1 MTLFGGKKEPMPD
14 WALRSSVFM
23 TIAQALS
30 VGKQS
35 PAAASIPKYSKLFS
49 AIVAKA
55 LKNDL
60 ISEEIFQ
67 AIAHSPFQIQIKK
80 EDADLF
86 KLSEEDYPVYIQQGM
101 ALSRVLR
108 QWNNSMSI
116 SNDDQLYIFSALAM
130 ECQNLGMDKIG
141 EETMGLL
148 FLVSVF
154 YTTMLKDSQA
164 DRVNCEEWRRVG
176 SFFATELPN
185 LWLIEKSKN

>member
-1 MTLFGGKKEPMPD
+1 MALFGGKKEPMPD

-86 KLSEEDYPVYIQQGM
+86 KLSEEDYPVYLQQGM

-116 SNDDQLYIFSALAM
+116 SNDDQMNIFSALAM
-130 ECQNLGMDKIG
+130 ECQNLGMDKND
-141 EETMGLL
+141 EEMMGLL

>member
-1 MTLFGGKKEPMPD
+1 MTPFRDKKEPMSD

-30 VGKQS
+30 IGKQS
-35 PAAASIPKYSKLFS
+35 PAAASVPKYSKLFS
-49 AIVAKA
+49 AIVARA

-60 ISEEIFQ
+60 IPDEIFQ
-67 AIAHSPFQIQIKK
+67 AIAYSPYQIQITK

-86 KLSEEDYPVYIQQGM
+86 KLSEADYPVYLQQGM
-101 ALSRVLR
+101 ALSKVLSR
-108 QWNNSMSI
+108 WNNSMSI
-116 SNDDQLYIFSALAM
+116 TNDDQMNIFSALAM
-130 ECQNLGMDKIG
+130 ECENLGMDKND
-141 EETMGLL
+141 EEMLGLL
-148 FLVSVF
+148 FLVSLF

-164 DRVNCEEWRRVG
+164 DQVNCEKWRSVG

>member
-1 MTLFGGKKEPMPD
+1 MGLFGNKQEPLPD

-35 PAAASIPKYSKLFS
+35 PASGSIPKYSKLFS

-55 LKNDL
+55 LKDGL

-67 AIAHSPFQIQIKK
+67 AIAHSPFGI
-80 EDADLF
+80 EVSRDDADLF
-86 KLSEEDYPVYIQQGM
+86 KIEGTDGMLYLQQGM
-101 ALSRVLR
+101 ALNKVLSK
-108 QWNNSMSI
+108 WNSSMSI
-116 SNDDQLYIFSALAM
+116 TNNDQMDIFSALSM
-130 ECQNLGMDKIG
+130 ECQNLGMNKND

-148 FLVSVF
+148 FIVSIF

-164 DRVNCEEWRRVG
+164 DKVNCEEWRSVG

-185 LWLIEKSKN
+185 RWLIEKAK

>member
-1 MTLFGGKKEPMPD
+1 MTLFGGKKELMPD

-35 PAAASIPKYSKLFS
+35 PAAASVPKYSKLFS
-49 AIVAKA
+49 AIVARA

-60 ISEEIFQ
+60 ISGEIFQ
-67 AIAHSPFQIQIKK
+67 AIAHSPYQIQIRK

-86 KLSEEDYPVYIQQGM
+86 KLSDEDYPVYLQQGM
-101 ALSRVLR
+101 ALSKALN
-108 QWNNSMSI
+108 QWKNSMSI
-116 SNDDQLYIFSALAM
+116 TNDDQMNIFTALSM
-130 ECQNLGMDKIG
+130 ECQNLGMDKND
-141 EETMGLL
+141 EEMLGLL

-154 YTTMLKDSQA
+154 YTTMLKDSQV
-164 DRVNCEEWRRVG
+164 DRVNCEKWRSIG

-185 LWLIEKSKN
+185 LWLIEKAKN

>member
-1 MTLFGGKKEPMPD
+1 MTLFRGKKEIMPD

-35 PAAASIPKYSKLFS
+35 PAAASVPKYSKLFS
-49 AIVAKA
+49 AIVARA

-60 ISEEIFQ
+60 ISDEIFQ
-67 AIAHSPFQIQIKK
+67 AIAHSPYQIQIKK

-86 KLSEEDYPVYIQQGM
+86 KLSDEDYQVYLQQGL
-101 ALSRVLR
+101 ALSKVLS
-108 QWNNSMSI
+108 QWKNSKSI
-116 SNDDQLYIFSALAM
+116 TNDDQMNIFTALAK
-130 ECQNLGMDKIG
+130 ECQNLGMDKND
-141 EETMGLL
+141 EEMLGLL

-154 YTTMLKDSQA
+154 YTTMLKDSQV
-164 DRVNCEEWRRVG
+164 DNVNCEKWRSIG

-185 LWLIEKSKN
+185 LWLIAKAKN

>member
-1 MTLFGGKKEPMPD
+1 MGLFGNKQEPMPD

-35 PAAASIPKYSKLFS
+35 PASGSIPKYSKLFS

-55 LKNDL
+55 LKDGL

-67 AIAHSPFQIQIKK
+67 ALAHSPFGIEISRD
-80 EDADLF
+80 DADLF
-86 KLSEEDYPVYIQQGM
+86 KIEGTDGMLYLQQGM
-101 ALSRVLR
+101 ALNKVLSK
-108 QWNNSMSI
+108 WNSSMSI
-116 SNDDQLYIFSALAM
+116 TNNDQMDIFSALSM
-130 ECQNLGMDKIG
+130 ECQNLGMNKND

-148 FLVSVF
+148 FIVSIF

-164 DRVNCEEWRRVG
+164 DKINCEEWRSVG

-185 LWLIEKSKN
+185 RWLIEKAK

>member
-1 MTLFGGKKEPMPD
+1 MTLFGDKKEPMPD

-23 TIAQALS
+23 TIAQAFS

-35 PAAASIPKYSKLFS
+35 PAAAAIPKYSKLFS

-60 ISEEIFQ
+60 ISDEIFQ
-67 AIAHSPFQIQIKK
+67 AIANSPYEIQIKK

-86 KLSEEDYPVYIQQGM
+86 KLNDEDYPVYLQQGM
-101 ALSRVLR
+101 ALSKVLSR
-108 QWNNSMSI
+108 WNNSMSI
-116 SNDDQLYIFSALAM
+116 TNEDQMNIFSALAM
-130 ECQNLGMDKIG
+130 ECQNFGMDKNDD
-141 EETMGLL
+141 EMLGLL

-164 DRVNCEEWRRVG
+164 DQINCEEWRKVG

-185 LWLIEKSKN
+185 LWLIEKSKD